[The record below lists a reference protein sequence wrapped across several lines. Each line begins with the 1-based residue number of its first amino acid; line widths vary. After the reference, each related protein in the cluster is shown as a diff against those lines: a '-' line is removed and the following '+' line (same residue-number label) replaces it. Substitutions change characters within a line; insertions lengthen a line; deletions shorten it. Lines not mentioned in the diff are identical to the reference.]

1 MQRPAP
7 ALKLGTIYKI
17 ICYLFMLVI
26 KSSINY
32 YLIVALTRRL
42 AKGNLLRKQ
51 EMKKADGL
59 TVDFLNLVQEVDGLK

>member
-1 MQRPAP
+1 
-7 ALKLGTIYKI
+7 
-17 ICYLFMLVI
+17 MLVI

-59 TVDFLNLVQEVDGLK
+59 NCGFSKSSPRS

>member
-1 MQRPAP
+1 
-7 ALKLGTIYKI
+7 
-17 ICYLFMLVI
+17 MLVI

-59 TVDFLNLVQEVDGLK
+59 TVDFLNLVQEVDGYVLSLKSF